1 MIDLRQLNSNERVD
15 FLIKKFYKS
24 EYNFDIFKMI
34 IEDIQKYVY
43 YIADH
48 TTFIFNEKIYKCQSI
63 KYPIKIKEDNYLI
76 LYDIYYGDF
85 NPNGT
90 SGISN
95 NYTIICV
102 SIEDTEKIL
111 IESRNKKITD
121 ILNYNFTPET
131 TS

>member
-48 TTFIFNEKIYKCQSI
+48 TTFTFNEKIYQCHPI
-63 KYPIKIKEDNYLI
+63 KYPI
-76 LYDIYYGDF
+76 
-85 NPNGT
+85 
-90 SGISN
+90 IS
-95 NYTIICV
+95 V
-102 SIEDTEKIL
+102 LVGSL
-111 IESRNKKITD
+111 
-121 ILNYNFTPET
+121 LV
-131 TS
+131 

>member
-48 TTFIFNEKIYKCQSI
+48 TTFTFNEKIYQCHPI
-63 KYPIKIKEDNYLI
+63 KYPIKIKEHNYLI

-95 NYTIICV
+95 NYTIRCV

-121 ILNYNFTPET
+121 ILNYNFTT
-131 TS
+131 KTSF